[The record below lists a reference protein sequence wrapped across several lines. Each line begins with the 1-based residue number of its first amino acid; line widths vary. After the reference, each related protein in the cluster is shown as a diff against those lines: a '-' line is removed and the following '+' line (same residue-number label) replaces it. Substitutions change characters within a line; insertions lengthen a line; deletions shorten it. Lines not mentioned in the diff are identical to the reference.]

1 MNDEQFEKLIS
12 KIDILI
18 KINASVILNE
28 KSLKEQ
34 VLFLNSIGLS
44 LTEIAS
50 MVSKKPTDIGQYLYR
65 KKKKSKKKGEK
76 NENK

>member
-1 MNDEQFEKLIS
+1 MNEEQFEKLIS

-18 KINASVILNE
+18 KINASVILNK

-50 MVSKKPTDIGQYLYR
+50 MVGKKPTDIGQYLYR
-65 KKKKSKKKGEK
+65 KKKIKTKGK
-76 NENK
+76 NND